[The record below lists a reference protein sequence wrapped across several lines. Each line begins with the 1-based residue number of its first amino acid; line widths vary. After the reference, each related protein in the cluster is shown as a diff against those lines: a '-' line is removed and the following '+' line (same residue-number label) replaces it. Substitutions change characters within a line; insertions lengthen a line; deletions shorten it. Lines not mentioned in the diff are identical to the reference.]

1 MKINKKGFPN
11 VNLVVFIGPSVFL
24 LYAGLLNMF
33 RDGRYLEKDQS
44 RLWRFVPFF
53 LKSLLGY
60 P

>member
-44 RLWRFVPFF
+44 RLWRFDPF
-53 LKSLLGY
+53 S
-60 P
+60 